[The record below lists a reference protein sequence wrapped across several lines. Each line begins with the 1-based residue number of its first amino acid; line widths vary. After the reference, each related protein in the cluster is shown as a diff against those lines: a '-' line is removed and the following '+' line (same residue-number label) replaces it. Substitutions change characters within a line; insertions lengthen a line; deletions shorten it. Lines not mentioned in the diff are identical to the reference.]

1 MYEPIHTKN
10 NYQHIVEQ
18 IKQMILNEELAVGDR
33 LPSERDLSEMY
44 QVSRASVRE
53 ALKALE
59 TFGLVESRHGGGNFI
74 VNNLKEQMSDNLSLI
89 FIMDHC
95 SMKDLTNLRYAFE
108 METIRGI
115 IRKKDPKI
123 KAEFIAMAERIKNA
137 TNIHECELVDMDFHA
152 LVASLA
158 TNPLMQYLQS
168 SVHTAYMNNIK
179 FLNES
184 YPFWPGWE
192 NATLEYGKEYQLE
205 ILNAM
210 LTEDIPT
217 IEKALAAHYS
227 FYSDDSEL
235 DIETIYNAYRE
246 KKKKGQQQ

>member
-1 MYEPIHTKN
+1 MYEPIQNKN
-10 NYQHIVEQ
+10 NYQYIVEQ
-18 IKQMILNEELAVGDR
+18 IKHMILNEELSVGDR

-95 SMKDLTNLRYAFE
+95 SMKDLTSLRYAFE

-115 IRKKDPKI
+115 IRKKDPAFREQILAMVDRIHAAKN
-123 KAEFIAMAERIKNA
+123 IA
-137 TNIHECELVDMDFHA
+137 ECEEVDMDFHA
-152 LVASLA
+152 LIASLA

-192 NATLEYGKEYQLE
+192 NVTLEYGKEYQLE

-210 LTEDIPT
+210 LTEEIPT

-227 FYSDDSEL
+227 FYSDDSDL
-235 DIETIYNAYRE
+235 DIETIYNEYRQ
-246 KKKKGQQQ
+246 KKKEQ

>member
-1 MYEPIHTKN
+1 MYEPIHNKN
-10 NYQHIVEQ
+10 NYQYIVEQ
-18 IKQMILNEELAVGDR
+18 IKQMILNEELSVGDR
-33 LPSERDLSEMY
+33 LPSERELSEMY

-74 VNNLKEQMSDNLSLI
+74 VNHLKEQMSDNLSLI

-115 IRKKDPKI
+115 IYKKDPAV
-123 KAEFIAMAERIKNA
+123 KAELLSMVERIHAAKD
-137 TNIHECELVDMDFHA
+137 IHDCEQVDMDFHA

-184 YPFWPGWE
+184 YPFWPDWE
-192 NATLEYGKEYQLE
+192 NVTLEYGKEYQLE

-210 LTEDIPT
+210 LSEDIPS
-217 IEKALAAHYS
+217 IEKALAAHYV
-227 FYSDDSEL
+227 FYRDDSNL
-235 DIETIYNAYRE
+235 DIETIYREYRQ
-246 KKKKGQQQ
+246 KKKIHF

>member
-1 MYEPIHTKN
+1 MYEPIQNKN
-10 NYQHIVEQ
+10 NYQYIVEQ

-115 IRKKDPKI
+115 IRKKDPSFRKQLLDMVDRI
-123 KAEFIAMAERIKNA
+123 NTAANIA
-137 TNIHECELVDMDFHA
+137 ECEEIDMEFHT
-152 LVASLA
+152 LIASLA
-158 TNPLMQYLQS
+158 TNPLMQYLHS
-168 SVHTAYMNNIK
+168 SVHTAYLNNIK

-192 NATLEYGKEYQLE
+192 NVTLEYGKNYQLE

-227 FYSDDSEL
+227 FYSDDSDL
-235 DIETIYNAYRE
+235 DIETIYNQYRQT
-246 KKKKGQQQ
+246 KKRK